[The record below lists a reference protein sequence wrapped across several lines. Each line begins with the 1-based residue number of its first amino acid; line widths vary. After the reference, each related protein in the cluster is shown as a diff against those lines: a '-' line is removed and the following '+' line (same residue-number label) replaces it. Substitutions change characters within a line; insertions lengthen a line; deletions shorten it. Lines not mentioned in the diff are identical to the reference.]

1 VGQDMYKGNLKMKNI
16 VFGTVFLMIF
26 CSCSEQKEIMTE
38 KKLRPVRTITVSAPD
53 LDRAHEFTAV
63 VDASRKADLSFKV
76 SGELIKFNVN
86 QGEQVNAGQ
95 VIAKL
100 NDRDIKVQLSEAQS
114 YFDKARADYER
125 AKNLITTHAISQAD
139 FDQLKSQFTSAKAKL
154 DTAKNNLE
162 YTELKASFTGIIA
175 KKYTENFQEVRAGS
189 AVVALHDLSHI
200 YLKIDLPESI
210 MIRVRRRD
218 EPPKLTAQFDAIA
231 GVDFPLTFK
240 EVSTQADDVTKTYQ
254 VTLSMMAPTE
264 HTILPG
270 MTAHVTAKQL
280 LLSNGSEAQFYLP
293 AKTVLKDSKG
303 NYVYVVM
310 PKNKGLGIVSRQAVT
325 VGEITELGIEIFAG
339 LKPGDE
345 VLSAGMSKVSN
356 GMEVK
361 Y

>member
-1 VGQDMYKGNLKMKNI
+1 MKN
-16 VFGTVFLMIF
+16 VFFGSVFLMLLS
-26 CSCSEQKEIMTE
+26 SCGEQKEVVTE

-53 LDRAHEFTAV
+53 LNRAHEFTAV

-76 SGELIKFNVN
+76 SGELIQFNVN
-86 QGEQVNAGQ
+86 QGEKVKAGQ
-95 VIAKL
+95 VIATL
-100 NDRDIKVQLSEAQS
+100 NNRDIKVQLNEAQS
-114 YFDKARADYER
+114 NFDKAKADYER
-125 AKNLITTHAISQAD
+125 AKNLISTHAISQAD
-139 FDQLKSQFTSAKAKL
+139 FDQLKSQFSSAQAKL

-162 YTELKASFTGIIA
+162 YTELKASFDGVIA
-175 KKYTENFQEVRAGS
+175 KKYTDNFQELRAGS
-189 AVVALHDLSHI
+189 AVVALHDLSNI
-200 YLKIDLPESI
+200 NLKIDLPESI

-231 GVDFPLTFK
+231 GVNFPLAFK

-254 VTLSMMAPTE
+254 VTLSMVAPTE

-270 MTAHVTAKQL
+270 MTAHVTAEQL
-280 LLSNGSEAQFYLP
+280 LLSNGNEARFYLP

-310 PKNKGLGIVSRQAVT
+310 QKDKGIGVVNRQAVT
-325 VGEITELGIEIFAG
+325 VGEITELGLEIFAG